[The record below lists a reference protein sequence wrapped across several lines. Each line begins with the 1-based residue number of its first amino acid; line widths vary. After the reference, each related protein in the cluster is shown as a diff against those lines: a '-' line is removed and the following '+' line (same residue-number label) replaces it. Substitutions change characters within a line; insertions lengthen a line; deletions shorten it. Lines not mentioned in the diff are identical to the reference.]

1 MIKSMDTEQFNEA
14 YDRLTPKQKEVL
26 KPFLAGEPEEA
37 IAKSLDITDS
47 MVRRHIANSCRK
59 FGFANKNGEHFRQRQ
74 ELVELFSRYRPGL
87 VSPEVVK
94 KYLGQ
99 PLPMVEL
106 ESPEGSVALD
116 SPFYVERSPIESDC
130 YKAIEQP
137 GALIRIKAPGKM
149 GKTSL
154 LDRIVAHAEKQNY
167 RTVRVNLGDAEEA
180 LFGNLDKFLRWF
192 CAYATLQLELP
203 NQFDN
208 WNEAVIGSKVRC
220 KTYFQVNLLQQINSS
235 LVLALE
241 EVDRLF
247 QYPKLA
253 EEFFSMLRSWHE
265 EANNRDIWKQ
275 LRLVVVHST
284 EVYIPLKINH
294 SPFNVG
300 LPVKLSEFTP
310 EQVEDLARCHGLKG
324 DVQVRGQG
332 FAPLMAIVGGH
343 PYLVRLAL
351 YELVNQGVTLE
362 TLLQDASTD
371 AGIYKDHLRRLLR
384 TLREHPELAA
394 AFRQVVT
401 TTEAVQID
409 TIQAY
414 RLESLGLIERC
425 GDRVTPR
432 CELYRLYFRERLD
445 DND

>member
-1 MIKSMDTEQFNEA
+1 MDTKEFNEA
-14 YDRLTPKQKEVL
+14 YERLTPKQKEVL
-26 KPFLAGEPEEA
+26 KPFFAGEPEEA

-74 ELVELFSRYRPGL
+74 ELVELFSRYRPCL

-116 SPFYVERSPIESDC
+116 SPFYVERSPIEDDC
-130 YKAIEQP
+130 YREISQP

-154 LDRIVAHAEKQNY
+154 LDRILAHAEKQGY
-167 RTVRVNLGDAEEA
+167 RTVRLNLGDAEEA
-180 LFGNLDKFLRWF
+180 LFDNLDKFLRWF
-192 CAYATLQLELP
+192 SANVSLQLELP
-203 NQFDN
+203 NQLDN
-208 WNEAVIGSKVRC
+208 YWNEALIGSKVSC
-220 KTYFQVNLLQQINSS
+220 KTYFQVHLLQQINSP

-241 EVDRLF
+241 EVDRVFPYL
-247 QYPKLA
+247 KLA

-284 EVYIPLKINH
+284 EVYIPLKINQ

-300 LPVKLSEFTP
+300 LPVKLTEFTLK
-310 EQVEDLARCHGLKG
+310 QVENLARRHGLNWE
-324 DVQVRGQG
+324 VQVGAQG
-332 FAPLMAIVGGH
+332 FAPLMAMVGGH

-351 YELVNQGVTLE
+351 YELARQGMTLE
-362 TLLQDASTD
+362 KILQDAPTD
-371 AGIYKDHLRRLLR
+371 AGIYKDHLRRHLR

-409 TIQAY
+409 TMQTY
-414 RLESLGLIERC
+414 RLDSMGLIERC
-425 GDRVTPR
+425 GNQVTPG
-432 CELYRLYFRERLD
+432 CELYRQYFRARLGTEG
-445 DND
+445 

>member
-14 YDRLTPKQKEVL
+14 YDRLTPKQKEAL

-37 IAKSLDITDS
+37 IAKTLDITES

-59 FGFANKNGEHFRQRQ
+59 FGFANQDGEHFRQRQ
-74 ELVELFSRYRPGL
+74 ELVELFAKHKRDW
-87 VSPEVVK
+87 VNAEVVK
-94 KYLGQ
+94 KYLGET
-99 PLPMVEL
+99 PPMVDL
-106 ESPEGSVALD
+106 ESPEGAVALD
-116 SPFYVERSPIESDC
+116 SRFYVERSPIESDC
-130 YKAIEQP
+130 YKAIEHS
-137 GALIRIKAPGKM
+137 GALICIRAPGKM

-154 LDRIVAHAEKQNY
+154 LDRILAHAQKQNY

-180 LFGNLDKFLRWF
+180 LFANLDKFLRWF

-208 WNEAVIGSKVRC
+208 WNEAVIGSKVSC
-220 KTYFQVNLLQQINSS
+220 KTYFQVNLLQQINSA

-265 EANNRDIWKQ
+265 EANNQDIWKQ

-284 EVYIPLKINH
+284 EVYIPLKINQ

-300 LPVKLSEFTP
+300 LPVKLTEFTP
-310 EQVEDLARCHGLKG
+310 EQIEDLARRHELNWE
-324 DVQVRGQG
+324 VQVGAQG
-332 FAPLMAIVGGH
+332 FSPLLALVRGH

-351 YELVNQGVTLE
+351 YELAHQGVTLE
-362 TLLQDASTD
+362 KLLQDASTD
-371 AGIYKDHLRRLLR
+371 AGIYQAHLRRLLR

-401 TTEAVQID
+401 ASEALQID
-409 TIQAY
+409 TMQAY

-432 CELYRLYFRERLD
+432 CELYRQYFRERLGD
-445 DND
+445 EC

>member
-1 MIKSMDTEQFNEA
+1 MDTEQFKKA
-14 YDRLTPKQKEVL
+14 YDRLTRKQKEVL
-26 KPFLAGEPEEA
+26 KPFLAGEEDESIAEA
-37 IAKSLDITDS
+37 LVCDPSN
-47 MVRRHIANSCRK
+47 VRHHIANVGSK
-59 FGFANKNGEHFRQRQ
+59 FGFKNKDGERFSHRP
-74 ELVELFSRYRPGL
+74 ELIELFAQHRPDL
-87 VSPEVVK
+87 VKPEALK
-94 KYLGQ
+94 KYNCQ
-99 PLPMVEL
+99 TPLIAEL

-116 SPFYVERSPIESDC
+116 SAFYVERSPIESDC
-130 YKAIEQP
+130 YKAIEQS
-137 GALIRIKAPGKM
+137 GALICIRAPGKM

-154 LDRIVAHAEKQNY
+154 LDRILAHAEKQNY

-180 LFGNLDKFLRWF
+180 LFANLDKFFRWF

-203 NQFDN
+203 NHFDN
-208 WNEAVIGSKVRC
+208 WNEAVIGSKVSC
-220 KTYFQVNLLQQINSS
+220 KTYFQVNLLQQINSA

-284 EVYIPLKINH
+284 EVYIPLKINQ

-300 LPVKLSEFTP
+300 LPVKLTEFTP
-310 EQVEDLARCHGLKG
+310 EQVEDLARRHELNWE
-324 DVQVRGQG
+324 VQIGAQG
-332 FAPLMAIVGGH
+332 FSPLLALVRGH

-351 YELVNQGVTLE
+351 YELAHQGVTLE
-362 TLLQDASTD
+362 KLLQDASTD
-371 AGIYKDHLRRLLR
+371 AGIYQAHLRRLLR

-401 TTEAVQID
+401 ASEALQID
-409 TIQAY
+409 TMQAY
-414 RLESLGLIERC
+414 RLESLGLIERY

-432 CELYRLYFRERLD
+432 CELYRQYFRERLGD
-445 DND
+445 EC